1 MKLQH
6 ATGTL
11 GLAALALFAAPAAL
25 AQSGGWYGGASIG
38 RTAATIDDDGIASG
52 LAGQGLVMTS
62 IEDRDRDTGYMLF
75 GGYQFTPHIG
85 VEAGFF
91 DLGRFGYSA
100 TTLPL
105 GTRDGNMR
113 ARGMNLDL
121 VGTVPLVG
129 KLSALGRV
137 GVTSIRAKDSF
148 SATGAASVPYG
159 NPNPSERSTNLKVG
173 VGLAYAFSE
182 ALSLRGEIERYR
194 LKDGVGNRG
203 HVDMASVGLVYRFGA
218 KAQPV
223 RASYVAPAPV
233 YVAPAP
239 APMIAPAP
247 APAPIPVVAPP
258 PAPAPAPM
266 AAPEPR
272 PAKPYRN

>member
-1 MKLQH
+1 
-6 ATGTL
+6 
-11 GLAALALFAAPAAL
+11 
-25 AQSGGWYGGASIG
+25 
-38 RTAATIDDDGIASG
+38 
-52 LAGQGLVMTS
+52 
-62 IEDRDRDTGYMLF
+62 
-75 GGYQFTPHIG
+75 
-85 VEAGFF
+85 
-91 DLGRFGYSA
+91 
-100 TTLPL
+100 
-105 GTRDGNMR
+105 MR

-129 KLSALGRV
+129 NLSALGRV

-239 APMIAPAP
+239 APVMAP

-258 PAPAPAPM
+258 PAPAPAPVM
-266 AAPEPR
+266 APEPR